1 VTAIEPTEL
10 DYEPPVKK
18 EMTLPELRKYD
29 GQLFIMNNTPKYITF
44 REKRG
49 DKTVDFDLEPAGEPD
64 SITFLPKEA
73 LDMRGLQKMW
83 MRGDVTISTDPEMED
98 QIMLL
103 NAQAVG
109 LSERRMAEIMGK
121 TTEAANHRDLEEKM
135 CLVCGRKNPVSGVV
149 ERGRVL
155 QSRRQVKEGSPPLCP
170 EHIDSARNYVPRL
183 VNVKGEDHW
192 EFDPIQM
199 TGPVR

>member
-1 VTAIEPTEL
+1 MTAEVTPGKI
-10 DYEPPVKK
+10 

-29 GQLFIMNNTPKYITF
+29 GQLYIMNNTTQYITF

-49 DKTVDFDLEPAGEPD
+49 DKVVDFELEPAGEPD

-73 LDMRGLQKMW
+73 LDMRGLQKLW
-83 MRGDVTISTDPEMED
+83 MRGSVTISTDPDMED

-103 NAQAVG
+103 NAKAVG
-109 LSERRMAEIMGK
+109 ASEARMREIMGQ
-121 TTEAANHRDLEEKM
+121 TTEAANHRDLEEKL

-155 QSRRQVKEGSPPLCP
+155 HTRRQTKEGTPPLCP
-170 EHIDSARNYVPRL
+170 EHTDQAHNYVPRL
-183 VNVKGEDHW
+183 VSVKGEDHW
-192 EFDPIQM
+192 EFDTVQM
-199 TGPVR
+199 TTTRR

>member
-1 VTAIEPTEL
+1 MTATESA
-10 DYEPPVKK
+10 PGRI

-29 GQLFIMNNTPKYITF
+29 GQLFIMNNTPQYITF

-49 DKTVDFDLEPAGEPD
+49 EKTVDFELEPAGEPD

-73 LDMRGLQKMW
+73 LDMRGLQKLW
-83 MRGDVTISTDPEMED
+83 MRGSVTISTDPEMED

-103 NAQAVG
+103 NAKAVG
-109 LSERRMAEIMGK
+109 ASEARMAEIMGQ
-121 TTEAANHRDLEEKM
+121 TTESANHRDLEEKL

-155 QSRRQVKEGSPPLCP
+155 HTRRQTKEGAPPLCP
-170 EHIDSARNYVPRL
+170 EHLNQAHNYVPRL
-183 VNVKGEDHW
+183 VSEKGVDHW
-192 EFDPIQM
+192 EFDSVKM
-199 TGPVR
+199 TAPSR